1 MHRSACYQPLD
12 QLGCPVD
19 RTERNQTREHERE
32 PIKEPGGRVGVR
44 AWHWRGARDVA
55 KLPTLPSV
63 RVALTICSRLNKNA
77 RRSTRALTTSS
88 TSPLQLDLWSAAVL
102 EQYCRLCADC
112 QYILAEFIRT
122 APATLALGSIK

>member
-12 QLGCPVD
+12 QLGCPAD
-19 RTERNQTREHERE
+19 RTECDQAREHGRN
-32 PIKEPGGRVGVR
+32 PLNEPGGCVGVR
-44 AWHWRGARDVA
+44 AWHWRGAREVA

-63 RVALTICSRLNKNA
+63 RVTLTICSRLNKNA

-88 TSPLQLDLWSAAVL
+88 TSPLQRKLWSDAVL
-102 EQYCRLCADC
+102 EQYHRLYADC

-122 APATLALGSIK
+122 APATLTLGSIL